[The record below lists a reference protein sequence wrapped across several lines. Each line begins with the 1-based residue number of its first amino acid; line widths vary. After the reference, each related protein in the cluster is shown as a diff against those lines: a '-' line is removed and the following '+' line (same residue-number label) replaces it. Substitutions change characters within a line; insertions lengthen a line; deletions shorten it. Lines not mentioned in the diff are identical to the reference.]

1 MTYSFRHT
9 DPMLAGTLVKEKVKC
24 GRKNCRCARGKKLH
38 GWYYY
43 LYWRDYP
50 NGGTLKKD
58 YVPRADVKIL
68 ENAIKAAK
76 KKDNEEKSVLQICR
90 QLFKQLPTL

>member
-50 NGGTLKKD
+50 G
-58 YVPRADVKIL
+58 
-68 ENAIKAAK
+68 
-76 KKDNEEKSVLQICR
+76 
-90 QLFKQLPTL
+90 